1 MFELVER
8 KQMMIMGHRGAAA
21 LEPENTLRSIGRAI
35 EIGVDAVEIDV
46 HLSKDKKVVV
56 IHDETLDRTT
66 NGTGDVHSHT
76 LEELKAL
83 SAGKGERIPTLQ
95 EVIDFIDRRIR
106 LVIELKAEGT
116 EMEVV
121 EVIRRNNLSYNDV
134 YVISFWHRLV
144 KTVKEMDS
152 SIRTGILLVGCPV
165 DVSIA
170 THASADAMVMRYSFV
185 DRHLVKIAHEA
196 GLKIFIWNIDESHLL
211 APYVDMGVDGIGSN
225 DPRILVEYFG

>member
-21 LEPENTLRSIGRAI
+21 MEPENTLRSIGRAI

-56 IHDETLDRTT
+56 IHDATLDRTT
-66 NGTGDVHSHT
+66 NGTGDVRSHT
-76 LEELKAL
+76 LEEMKVLN
-83 SAGKGERIPTLQ
+83 AGKGERIPTLQ
-95 EVIDFIDRRIR
+95 EVIDFIDSRIR
-106 LVIELKAEGT
+106 LVIELKAAGT

-121 EVIRRNNLSYNDV
+121 EVIRRNNLADNDI

-170 THASADAMVMRYSFV
+170 THASADALVMRYSFV
-185 DRHLVKIAHEA
+185 DRRLVKMAHEA
-196 GLKIFIWNIDESHLL
+196 GLKVFIWNIDESHLL

-225 DPRILVEYFG
+225 DPRILVEYFS